1 MARIVQNIEDKNGN
15 IVLPITS
22 TYAIFDAKG
31 NRLDRILDGF
41 GISLDDFEDYELKE
55 DNTKVDPP
63 SLPVALHSI
72 KNGIGVNNILS
83 YTKASLLGLRD
94 NINELGTILE
104 SKNKAFTFVSKKEM
118 DGWLLRNKTVL
129 DKGDLLLTNK
139 DKDYW
144 WDGENV
150 HSLKGNVSQE
160 EIDRWNSILSESKEY
175 TDSQLSNIVDIDIK
189 VIDKLP
195 EEGLS
200 KTLYLLREYN
210 AYKEYM
216 YIDSSW
222 TCLGEVNISLSNI
235 YNKQEVEELISTRLN
250 ETINISIQGKEY
262 EKQNFTISS
271 PGWYRIAK
279 FEGYTNILNNGSL
292 SNGCNISIRKNQL
305 TSSSEYYDIEFI
317 NTNSRKQFILNNK
330 SNSADHDI
338 ISIRNVYNTDENISY
353 LDIYYNGSTENGI
366 YVELNNISYSY
377 LDQEYRWEIYDE
389 LEAADDISDVLFEI
403 CKLDLDSM
411 LDLNGRIDE
420 YNQTMKD
427 LSNDMKEMS
436 ASIEELSNNQL
447 DEETIRTDILE
458 ELFPVGAI
466 SFQKYD
472 IGEWE
477 EVFTIQEDV
486 IIYRRIS

>member
-175 TDSQLSNIVDIDIK
+175 TDSQLSNIVDIYIK

-353 LDIYYNGSTENGI
+353 LDI
-366 YVELNNISYSY
+366 
-377 LDQEYRWEIYDE
+377 
-389 LEAADDISDVLFEI
+389 
-403 CKLDLDSM
+403 
-411 LDLNGRIDE
+411 
-420 YNQTMKD
+420 
-427 LSNDMKEMS
+427 
-436 ASIEELSNNQL
+436 
-447 DEETIRTDILE
+447 
-458 ELFPVGAI
+458 
-466 SFQKYD
+466 
-472 IGEWE
+472 
-477 EVFTIQEDV
+477 
-486 IIYRRIS
+486 